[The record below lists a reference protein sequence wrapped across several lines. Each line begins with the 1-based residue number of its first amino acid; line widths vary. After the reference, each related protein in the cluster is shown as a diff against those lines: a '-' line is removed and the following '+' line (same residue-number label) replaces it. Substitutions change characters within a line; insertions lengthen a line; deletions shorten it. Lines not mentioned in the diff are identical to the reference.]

1 MTSAD
6 ANNKIQD
13 CLTPL
18 LSGHLPKVGFKNHW
32 LSQAGGRRGSTRGDQ
47 RIFFENM
54 MAGIGCSCE
63 WPIQQWFKGQCHKIF
78 DHFINL
84 IDSTWAPYEQAKT
97 VSRSFSY
104 LQRYFIGKWENHVS
118 AQSTTTRTHKLF
130 FRYGH
135 YHIFKLLLLTL

>member
-32 LSQAGGRRGSTRGDQ
+32 LSQAGGRRGSTSGDQ
-47 RIFFENM
+47 RSFFENM

-78 DHFINL
+78 DHFI
-84 IDSTWAPYEQAKT
+84 T
-97 VSRSFSY
+97 
-104 LQRYFIGKWENHVS
+104 
-118 AQSTTTRTHKLF
+118 
-130 FRYGH
+130 
-135 YHIFKLLLLTL
+135 